1 MFRLIVPV
9 ILIGGAIAGFLMIVS
24 PTYQDVQQL
33 KMQAN
38 SYNQAL
44 DNSKTLENERDKL
57 MNKYKTIDDSN
68 LKKLQKLLPDNVD
81 NIRLILEIEKIAQ
94 PYGMVLKDVK
104 YNAAPTEQST
114 SGKAVQ
120 GGNASKTENKN
131 YGDWDLEFSVQG
143 PYANFLNFTSD
154 LENNLRIVDIV
165 SIQFSSD
172 VASGNR
178 NVSSENYKYSFKI
191 KTYWLK
197 N

>member
-1 MFRLIVPV
+1 MFRLILPV

-24 PTYQDVQQL
+24 PTYKEVQLL

-57 MNKYKTIDDSN
+57 MSKYKTIDKTN
-68 LKKLQKLLPDNVD
+68 LSKLQKLLPDNVD
-81 NIRLILEIEKIAQ
+81 NIRLILEIEDLAK

-104 YNAAPTEQST
+104 YNTTPTEQPT
-114 SGKAVQ
+114 KGKAVQ
-120 GGNASKTENKN
+120 GGTPGKLENKN
-131 YGDWDLEFSVQG
+131 YGDWDLEFSVEG
-143 PYANFLNFTSD
+143 PYPKFLNFISE
-154 LENNLRIVDIV
+154 LENNLRIVDVV

-172 VASGNR
+172 VASNR
-178 NVSSENYKYSFKI
+178 GPSSENYKYSFKI

>member
-24 PTYQDVQQL
+24 PTYKEVQLL

-57 MNKYKTIDDSN
+57 MSKYKTIDKTN
-68 LKKLQKLLPDNVD
+68 LSKLQKLLPDNVD
-81 NIRLILEIEKIAQ
+81 NIRLILEIEDLAK

-104 YNAAPTEQST
+104 YNTTPTEQPT
-114 SGKAVQ
+114 KGNAVQ
-120 GGNASKTENKN
+120 GGSPGKLENKN
-131 YGDWDLEFSVQG
+131 YGDWDLEFSVEG
-143 PYANFLNFTSD
+143 PYTKFLNFITD
-154 LENNLRIVDIV
+154 LENNLRIVDVV

-172 VASGNR
+172 VSGNK
-178 NVSSENYKYSFKI
+178 NPSSENYKYSFKI

-197 N
+197 K